1 VDRSSLIPA
10 FQLSFRGAAAA
21 AISFAI
27 ALALKLEFPIYAMIA
42 SVIVLD
48 LSASETRKLA
58 VRRIG
63 GTLVGSVLG
72 AVLAAA
78 LPHGVLTMGL
88 GIFLAM
94 FLTHA
99 VGLKEA
105 ARVAGYL
112 CAIVLLEHTADP
124 WVYAMWR
131 SIETLLGIAVA
142 LLVSLVPKLIRH
154 GESA

>member
-1 VDRSSLIPA
+1 MDRSRLIPA
-10 FQLSFRGAAAA
+10 LQLSFRGAAAA

-48 LSASETRKLA
+48 LSAAETRKLA
-58 VRRIG
+58 LRRIA
-63 GTLVGSVLG
+63 GTAVGSALG

-88 GIFLAM
+88 GIFFAM

-99 VGLKEA
+99 LGLKEA

-124 WVYAMWR
+124 WGYALWR
-131 SIETLLGIAVA
+131 SIETLLGIGVA

-154 GESA
+154 DERA

>member
-1 VDRSSLIPA
+1 MKLWLAVAAFACLPA
-10 FQLSFRGAAAA
+10 VAQQAQP
-21 AISFAI
+21 
-27 ALALKLEFPIYAMIA
+27 PIYAMIA

-48 LSASETRKLA
+48 LSAAETRKLSL
-58 VRRIG
+58 RRIA
-63 GTLVGSVLG
+63 GTAVGSVLG
-72 AVLAAA
+72 AVLAVV
-78 LPHGVLTMGL
+78 LSHGVLTMGL

-99 VGLKEA
+99 LGLREA
-105 ARVAGYL
+105 ARIAGYL

-124 WVYAMWR
+124 WLYALWR

-154 GESA
+154 EERT